1 MPLAPSPYMSAPSF
15 VGQPAMPPVVPGPG
29 EGPQGPDLFDQL
41 VLLIMSNPQWRD
53 IFAGIGVAEALKKKG
68 KTGEKP
74 HRSNEELGQAGV
86 PTGVPGQ
93 TGLSSPEQMIRGLQP
108 AGLPPRLP
116 GFGAV

>member
-1 MPLAPSPYMSAPSF
+1 MPLAPSPYMAAPSF
-15 VGQPAMPPVVPGPG
+15 VGQPAMPPGAADLG
-29 EGPQGPDLFDQL
+29 ESPSGPDLFDQL

-53 IFAGIGVAEALKKKG
+53 IFAGIGIAEALKKKG

-93 TGLSSPEQMIRGLQP
+93 TGLPSPDQMVRGLQP
-108 AGLPPRLP
+108 GMPPGLV
-116 GFGAV
+116 GM